1 MTDLALILLGAGILA
16 ALACKAGHG
25 AAWRGF
31 VVLLAVGVVGVPV
44 LRLAL
49 ELWP

>member
-1 MTDLALILLGAGILA
+1 MTDLSIIVLGATILA
-16 ALACKAGHG
+16 ALACKAGTG
-25 AAWRGF
+25 PAWRGF
-31 VVLLAVGVVGVPV
+31 VVLLAAGVVGVPV